1 MDFLLIYAAFS
12 NNHYCRYTGFFPDI
26 SLIWLMDRFTCWFTR
41 HSLTI
46 SLNGLVYIFK
56 FGIFA
61 WYSLFSSKIQDNF
74 RFFPQNQD
82 IFWFFPKSR
91 TFSGFSPKIRIF
103 SGFSPPKSEYF
114 QIFPFPCLKSL
125 HGLDN
130 RLVNLF
136 PTNKTIRNVIF
147 RKFITD
153 IRTM

>member
-1 MDFLLIYAAFS
+1 MINGLDFLLIYAAFS

-26 SLIWLMDRFTCWFTR
+26 SLVWLIDWFTCWYTR

-56 FGIFA
+56 FGISA
-61 WYSLFSSKIQDNF
+61 WYSLFSSKNQDNF

-82 IFWFFPKSR
+82 IFRFFPQNQN
-91 TFSGFSPKIRIF
+91 IF
-103 SGFSPPKSEYF
+103 RFFPPKSGYF

-153 IRTM
+153 IKTM